1 VGNFQRGNSAPYPA
15 GTPLGPPLAPD
26 VLDTMPG
33 GKTNYVQPGYGT
45 QLYPDEEEV
54 EEEEF
59 TWTMPKVLGIVAG
72 GLCVVALI
80 AVAIQHQLRRT
91 ELKIAKEIAM
101 AQRGGGG
108 NESDSSTS
116 FTSFDSEAEERERR
130 RVKKQIKREKRQQR
144 SDVNSIISDD
154 DTKRRKRR
162 RRKQQ
167 QPREEQAQIRT
178 TKANFTQDDLK
189 NATLELQ
196 KQKLQ
201 QKLQKYM

>member
-1 VGNFQRGNSAPYPA
+1 
-15 GTPLGPPLAPD
+15 
-26 VLDTMPG
+26 
-33 GKTNYVQPGYGT
+33 
-45 QLYPDEEEV
+45 
-54 EEEEF
+54 
-59 TWTMPKVLGIVAG
+59 MPKVLGIVAG

-108 NESDSSTS
+108 GGNDSDSSTS

-167 QPREEQAQIRT
+167 QPREEQQAQIRT

>member
-1 VGNFQRGNSAPYPA
+1 
-15 GTPLGPPLAPD
+15 
-26 VLDTMPG
+26 
-33 GKTNYVQPGYGT
+33 
-45 QLYPDEEEV
+45 
-54 EEEEF
+54 
-59 TWTMPKVLGIVAG
+59 MPKVLGIVAG

-108 NESDSSTS
+108 GNDSDSSTS

-167 QPREEQAQIRT
+167 QPSREEQAQIRT